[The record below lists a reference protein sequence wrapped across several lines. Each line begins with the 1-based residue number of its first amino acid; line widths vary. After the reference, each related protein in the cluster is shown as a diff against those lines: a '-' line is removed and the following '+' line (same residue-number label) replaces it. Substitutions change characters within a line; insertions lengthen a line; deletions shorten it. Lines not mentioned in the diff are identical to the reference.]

1 MNPAASVSGAYFAAP
16 GSAYF
21 SVGKICQDQVCS
33 AATAVVVAV
42 VVVVV
47 VVAVD
52 VPGGELCQPQG
63 SQCGGCGEVARTDPI
78 IRRLVGLL

>member
-1 MNPAASVSGAYFAAP
+1 MTESLAMNPAASVSGAYFAAP

-33 AATAVVVAV
+33 AA
-42 VVVVV
+42 

-52 VPGGELCQPQG
+52 VSGGELCQPQG
-63 SQCGGCGEVARTDPI
+63 SQCGGCGEVAGTHPI